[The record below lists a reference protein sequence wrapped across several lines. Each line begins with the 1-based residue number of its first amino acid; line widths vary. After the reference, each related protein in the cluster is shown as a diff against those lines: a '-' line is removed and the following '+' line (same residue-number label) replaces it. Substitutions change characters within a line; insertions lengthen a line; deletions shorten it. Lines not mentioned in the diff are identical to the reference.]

1 MIKAFK
7 DCISGVKT
15 KEITTEYVMDEDT
28 NQLKIAKQKVQEKV
42 LPPNID
48 LLKLIY
54 QQISETKTNY
64 EDFTD
69 EQLIK
74 EKERLLKLLKETED
88 GSNKSKNK
96 S

>member
-1 MIKAFK
+1 MVKAFK
-7 DCISGVKT
+7 DCVSGVKT
-15 KEITTEYVMDEDT
+15 KEITTEYVMDEET

-54 QQISETKTNY
+54 QQLTETKMNY
-64 EDFTD
+64 EQYTD
-69 EQLIK
+69 EELQK
-74 EKERLLKLLKETED
+74 EKERLLKMLKENED